1 MLKNLLLGAALTGVM
16 ASVSLAQ
23 GSGSAPSPSAPSAP
37 PAATAPAP
45 APSSNANRPVTTQPP
60 NTLRARTLIGL
71 DIKNAQNETIGE
83 IDDVVVD
90 ADGRVQQVVV
100 SVGGFLGVGARSVA
114 ISWSEIHFDAQREV
128 AMVNMTKD
136 QLSAQPDFQRRRP
149 EPATTAP
156 TTPRATPGT
165 TPATPPAGGTAPRTN
180 N

>member
-23 GSGSAPSPSAPSAP
+23 SSPPPTGGSSPP

-45 APSSNANRPVTTQPP
+45 SNNNTPNRPVTTQAP

-71 DIKNAQNETIGE
+71 DIKNGQNETIGE

-100 SVGGFLGVGARSVA
+100 SVGGFLGVGARNVA
-114 ISWSEIHFDAQREV
+114 ISWNDIHFDAQREV
-128 AMVNMTKD
+128 ATVNMTKD
-136 QLSAQPDFQRRRP
+136 QLSAQPEFQRRRP
-149 EPATTAP
+149 EPTTTAP
-156 TTPRATPGT
+156 TPPRATTPGT
-165 TPATPPAGGTAPRTN
+165 TPATPGGTAPRN
-180 N
+180 